1 MKLLGYWRSSATYRV
16 RIALNLKQIPYEYE
30 PIHLL
35 KDGGGQHKDEY
46 LSLNP
51 SHLVPTMIDEEEDL
65 ILNQSLAI
73 IEYIDD
79 RFDDA
84 LKLLPSDILAKTKVR
99 ALSYDLACVTQPLAN
114 LRVLQYLTND
124 LKQEDNV
131 KAEWAKHWT
140 EKGIAVVERKLKNT
154 AGKYCFGFD
163 VTMADVCL
171 VPQVYNAIRFGIDLE
186 QYPLVKKIHENCS
199 ELQAFIDAL
208 PENQIDAT

>member
-1 MKLLGYWRSSATYRV
+1 
-16 RIALNLKQIPYEYE
+16 
-30 PIHLL
+30 
-35 KDGGGQHKDEY
+35 
-46 LSLNP
+46 
-51 SHLVPTMIDEEEDL
+51 MIDEEEDL

-99 ALSYDLACVTQPLAN
+99 ALSYDLACDTQPLAN